1 MEDEFKGRNLSEMVK
16 ALPSGV
22 TYKWASEEM
31 MHMHTRPEPTMDNV
45 MATHSDLKEQDMS
58 LVQEQVCPQ
67 SLQYRFETRDVFIM
81 TENST
86 LICDL
91 DLIPWPKRVCV
102 CVPMHIRLQAPLRS
116 RIRSSFAMPDV
127 SG

>member
-1 MEDEFKGRNLSEMVK
+1 MVK

-67 SLQYRFETRDVFIM
+67 SQR
-81 TENST
+81 
-86 LICDL
+86 
-91 DLIPWPKRVCV
+91 W
-102 CVPMHIRLQAPLRS
+102 RL
-116 RIRSSFAMPDV
+116 
-127 SG
+127 